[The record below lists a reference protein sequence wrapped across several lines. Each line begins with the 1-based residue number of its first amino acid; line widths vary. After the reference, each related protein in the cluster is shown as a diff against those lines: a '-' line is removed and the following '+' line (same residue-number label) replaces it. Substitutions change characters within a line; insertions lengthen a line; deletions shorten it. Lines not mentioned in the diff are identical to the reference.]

1 MACTLGVRTK
11 GCGWGL
17 ESRCCPVRMTTWV
30 NVENVMSSEQSKLLK
45 VCHLQ
50 KRHKPAEQC
59 SLLLVHSHKC
69 IKWAKGMHGNEESHI
84 QDVGGGEG
92 GLQEGRCTS
101 ASPLS
106 ARIRSFLICTE
117 VDTHTVRV

>member
-1 MACTLGVRTK
+1 MGVPAARGVMVCTLGVRTK
-11 GCGWGL
+11 GRGWGL

-30 NVENVMSSEQSKLLK
+30 NVEDVMSSEKSKLLK

-50 KRHKPAEQC
+50 KRRKPAEQC
-59 SLLLVHSHKC
+59 SLSLVHSHKC

-92 GLQEGRCTS
+92 GLQEGRCNVPS
-101 ASPLS
+101 L
-106 ARIRSFLICTE
+106 FLP
-117 VDTHTVRV
+117 